1 MTAEGRHWSPE
12 VSLGAMEKL
21 KIDKA
26 ILSLPP
32 GYPPDQSNV
41 RAANEEL
48 KRMRD
53 RYPARFGFWATLG
66 DLRNTKAVID
76 EIRYAFDIL
85 KANGVSITSSY
96 GEAQHAVYLGDRIF
110 DPVWEELDRRRA
122 AVFLHGAQTRPERPD
137 PHDFLGIPIVEVP
150 HETFKAA
157 ASLVVSG
164 RKRKYPNINF
174 VLAHLGGST
183 PFLAPR
189 VAVLSN
195 YMGSGLTPDDILSDF
210 KTFYYDTALSS
221 HESTLTAM
229 QSFVGP
235 NRVVFGT
242 DFPAVS
248 KDMAAWYTKQTIQFH
263 ADPKA
268 PVWRDNILKILANME

>member
-1 MTAEGRHWSPE
+1 M
-12 VSLGAMEKL
+12 
-21 KIDKA
+21 
-26 ILSLPP
+26 
-32 GYPPDQSNV
+32 
-41 RAANEEL
+41 
-48 KRMRD
+48 
-53 RYPARFGFWATLG
+53 
-66 DLRNTKAVID
+66 
-76 EIRYAFDIL
+76 
-85 KANGVSITSSY
+85 
-96 GEAQHAVYLGDRIF
+96 F
-110 DPVWEELDRRRA
+110 DPIWEELNTRRA

-137 PHDFLGIPIVEVP
+137 PHDLLGIPIVEVP

-195 YMGSGLTPDDILSDF
+195 YMGSGLTPEDILDDF

-221 HESTLTAM
+221 HQSTLTAM
-229 QSFVGP
+229 KSFVGP
-235 NRVVFGT
+235 DRLVFGT
-242 DFPAVS
+242 DFPGMVHFDCGKSSIRLSLHVAVS
-248 KDMAAWYTKQTIQFH
+248 KDMAAWYTRQASQFH

-268 PVWRDNILKILANME
+268 PVWRDNTLKILANMG

>member
-1 MTAEGRHWSPE
+1 MIE
-12 VSLGAMEKL
+12 
-21 KIDKA
+21 
-26 ILSLPP
+26 
-32 GYPPDQSNV
+32 
-41 RAANEEL
+41 
-48 KRMRD
+48 
-53 RYPARFGFWATLG
+53 
-66 DLRNTKAVID
+66 
-76 EIRYAFDIL
+76 EIRYAFDVL

-96 GEAQHAVYLGDRIF
+96 GETKTEGESRAPSTRIGINITHTFPTAYLGDHIF
-110 DPVWEELDRRRA
+110 DPIWEELNSRRA

-164 RKRKYPNINF
+164 KKRKYPNINF

-195 YMGSGLTPDDILSDF
+195 YMGSELTPEDILDDF

-221 HESTLTAM
+221 HESTLAAM
-229 QSFVGP
+229 RSFVSP
-235 NRVVFGT
+235 DKLVFGT
-242 DFPAVS
+242 DFPGRRASWFRKFVVCSTLYAAVS
-248 KDMAAWYTKQTIQFH
+248 KDMAVWYTRKLNQFH
-263 ADPKA
+263 PDTSA
-268 PVWRDNILKILANME
+268 PVWRDNILRILTNME

>member
-1 MTAEGRHWSPE
+1 M
-12 VSLGAMEKL
+12 
-21 KIDKA
+21 
-26 ILSLPP
+26 
-32 GYPPDQSNV
+32 
-41 RAANEEL
+41 
-48 KRMRD
+48 
-53 RYPARFGFWATLG
+53 
-66 DLRNTKAVID
+66 
-76 EIRYAFDIL
+76 
-85 KANGVSITSSY
+85 
-96 GEAQHAVYLGDRIF
+96 F
-110 DPVWEELDRRRA
+110 DPIWEELNARRA

-137 PHDFLGIPIVEVP
+137 PHDFLGVPIVEVP

-164 RKRKYPNINF
+164 RKRKYPDINF
-174 VLAHLGGST
+174 ILAHLGGST

-195 YMGSGLTPDDILSDF
+195 YMGSGLTPEDILDDF

-235 NRVVFGT
+235 EKLVFGT
-242 DFPAVS
+242 DFPGTHSPVFCKFIARSPSHAAIS
-248 KDMAAWYTKQTIQFH
+248 KDMAAWYTKQANQFH
-263 ADPKA
+263 PDPDA

>member
-1 MTAEGRHWSPE
+1 MIE
-12 VSLGAMEKL
+12 
-21 KIDKA
+21 
-26 ILSLPP
+26 
-32 GYPPDQSNV
+32 
-41 RAANEEL
+41 
-48 KRMRD
+48 
-53 RYPARFGFWATLG
+53 
-66 DLRNTKAVID
+66 
-76 EIRYAFDIL
+76 EIRYAFDVL

-96 GEAQHAVYLGDRIF
+96 GEARSAGELALSGITILVNTARSFPAVYLGDCMF
-110 DPVWEELDRRRA
+110 DPIWEELNGRRA

-137 PHDFLGIPIVEVP
+137 PHDFLVVPIVEVP

-174 VLAHLGGST
+174 ILAHLGGST

-195 YMGSGLTPDDILSDF
+195 YMGSELTPEDILDDF

-221 HESTLTAM
+221 HESTLTTM

-235 NRVVFGT
+235 ERLVFGT
-242 DFPAVS
+242 DFPGTRSPWFCKFIAHSPPHVAVS
-248 KDMAAWYTKQTIQFH
+248 KDMAAWYTKQANQFH
-263 ADPKA
+263 PDPDA
-268 PVWRDNILKILANME
+268 PIWRDNILKILANME

>member
-1 MTAEGRHWSPE
+1 M
-12 VSLGAMEKL
+12 
-21 KIDKA
+21 I
-26 ILSLPP
+26 
-32 GYPPDQSNV
+32 
-41 RAANEEL
+41 EEI
-48 KRMRD
+48 K
-53 RYPARFGFWATLG
+53 
-66 DLRNTKAVID
+66 
-76 EIRYAFDIL
+76 YAFDVL

-96 GEAQHAVYLGDRIF
+96 GEAPNAGESGVPDVTTLVDLIHPFLTVYLGNCMF
-110 DPVWEELDRRRA
+110 DPIWEELNSRRA

-137 PHDFLGIPIVEVP
+137 PHDFLGVPIVEVP

-164 RKRKYPNINF
+164 RKRRYPNINF

-195 YMGSGLTPDDILSDF
+195 YMGSGLTPEEILEDF

-221 HESTLTAM
+221 HESTLAAM

-235 NRVVFGT
+235 DRLVFGT
-242 DFPAVS
+242 DFPGRHLSRFRGFFVCSKLHVAVS
-248 KDMAAWYTKQTIQFH
+248 KDMANWYTKQANQFH
-263 ADPKA
+263 PDANA
-268 PVWRDNILKILANME
+268 PVWRDNVLKILTNME

>member
-1 MTAEGRHWSPE
+1 M
-12 VSLGAMEKL
+12 
-21 KIDKA
+21 
-26 ILSLPP
+26 
-32 GYPPDQSNV
+32 
-41 RAANEEL
+41 
-48 KRMRD
+48 
-53 RYPARFGFWATLG
+53 
-66 DLRNTKAVID
+66 
-76 EIRYAFDIL
+76 
-85 KANGVSITSSY
+85 
-96 GEAQHAVYLGDRIF
+96 F
-110 DPVWEELDRRRA
+110 DPIWEELNARRA

-137 PHDFLGIPIVEVP
+137 PHDFLGVPIVEVP

-195 YMGSGLTPDDILSDF
+195 YMGSGLTPDDILNDF

-235 NRVVFGT
+235 DRLVFGT
-242 DFPAVS
+242 DFPGTHSCWFSMLAVRLALNAAVS
-248 KDMAAWYTKQTIQFH
+248 KDMAAWYTKQTNQFH
-263 ADPKA
+263 PDPNA
-268 PVWRDNILKILANME
+268 PVWRENILKILVNME

>member
-1 MTAEGRHWSPE
+1 MIE
-12 VSLGAMEKL
+12 
-21 KIDKA
+21 
-26 ILSLPP
+26 
-32 GYPPDQSNV
+32 
-41 RAANEEL
+41 
-48 KRMRD
+48 
-53 RYPARFGFWATLG
+53 
-66 DLRNTKAVID
+66 
-76 EIRYAFDIL
+76 EIRYAFDVL

-96 GEAQHAVYLGDRIF
+96 GEAQHAGQLGQPWGIIILTDPTHPSNTVYLGDRIF

-137 PHDFLGIPIVEVP
+137 PHDFLGIPIIEVP

-195 YMGSGLTPDDILSDF
+195 YMGSGLTPDDILNDF

-229 QSFVGP
+229 RSFVGP
-235 NRVVFGT
+235 DRLVFGT
-242 DFPAVS
+242 DFPGS
-248 KDMAAWYTKQTIQFH
+248 
-263 ADPKA
+263 
-268 PVWRDNILKILANME
+268 

>member
-1 MTAEGRHWSPE
+1 MTIH
-12 VSLGAMEKL
+12 LTHL
-21 KIDKA
+21 F
-26 ILSLPP
+26 
-32 GYPPDQSNV
+32 Y
-41 RAANEEL
+41 
-48 KRMRD
+48 
-53 RYPARFGFWATLG
+53 
-66 DLRNTKAVID
+66 
-76 EIRYAFDIL
+76 
-85 KANGVSITSSY
+85 
-96 GEAQHAVYLGDRIF
+96 AVYLGDRMF
-110 DPVWEELDRRRA
+110 DPVWEELNRRQA

-195 YMGSGLTPDDILSDF
+195 YMGSELTPEDILNDF

-229 QSFVGP
+229 ESFVSSDKL
-235 NRVVFGT
+235 VFGT
-242 DFPAVS
+242 DFPGVCQG
-248 KDMAAWYTKQTIQFH
+248 K
-263 ADPKA
+263 
-268 PVWRDNILKILANME
+268 R

>member
-1 MTAEGRHWSPE
+1 MIE
-12 VSLGAMEKL
+12 
-21 KIDKA
+21 
-26 ILSLPP
+26 
-32 GYPPDQSNV
+32 
-41 RAANEEL
+41 
-48 KRMRD
+48 
-53 RYPARFGFWATLG
+53 
-66 DLRNTKAVID
+66 
-76 EIRYAFDIL
+76 EIRYAFDVL

-96 GEAQHAVYLGDRIF
+96 GEAENAGEPKLSSITTLANLTHPFPAVYLGDRMF
-110 DPVWEELDRRRA
+110 DPIWEELNIRRA
-122 AVFLHGAQTRPERPD
+122 AVFLHGAQTRPERPG
-137 PHDFLGIPIVEVP
+137 PHDFLGVPIVEVP

-195 YMGSGLTPDDILSDF
+195 YMGSGLTPEDILDDF

-221 HESTLTAM
+221 HESTLAAM

-235 NRVVFGT
+235 DRLVFGT
-242 DFPAVS
+242 DFPG
-248 KDMAAWYTKQTIQFH
+248 M
-263 ADPKA
+263 
-268 PVWRDNILKILANME
+268 

>member
-1 MTAEGRHWSPE
+1 MIE
-12 VSLGAMEKL
+12 
-21 KIDKA
+21 
-26 ILSLPP
+26 
-32 GYPPDQSNV
+32 
-41 RAANEEL
+41 
-48 KRMRD
+48 
-53 RYPARFGFWATLG
+53 
-66 DLRNTKAVID
+66 
-76 EIRYAFDIL
+76 EIRYAFDVL

-96 GEAQHAVYLGDRIF
+96 GEAGNAGEPGSPSLLAFVNLTHSLLTEYLGDRGF
-110 DPVWEELDRRRA
+110 DPIWEELNSRRA

-137 PHDFLGIPIVEVP
+137 PHEFLGVPIVEVP

-164 RKRKYPNINF
+164 KKRKYPNIKF

-195 YMGSGLTPDDILSDF
+195 YMGSGLTPEDILHDF

-235 NRVVFGT
+235 DKLVFGT
-242 DFPAVS
+242 DFPGGCFMWVRQVGCRSPLYAAVS
-248 KDMAAWYTKQTIQFH
+248 KDVAAWYTKQTNQFH
-263 ADPKA
+263 PDPNA
-268 PVWRDNILKILANME
+268 PVWRDNISKILVNME

>member
-1 MTAEGRHWSPE
+1 MIE
-12 VSLGAMEKL
+12 
-21 KIDKA
+21 
-26 ILSLPP
+26 
-32 GYPPDQSNV
+32 
-41 RAANEEL
+41 
-48 KRMRD
+48 
-53 RYPARFGFWATLG
+53 
-66 DLRNTKAVID
+66 
-76 EIRYAFDIL
+76 EIRYAFDVL

-96 GEAQHAVYLGDRIF
+96 GEAENAGELTLTGMLVLFNLTSSFSTVYLGDRMF
-110 DPVWEELDRRRA
+110 DPIWEELNARRA

-137 PHDFLGIPIVEVP
+137 PHDFLGVPIVEVP
-150 HETFKAA
+150 HEAFKAA

-174 VLAHLGGST
+174 VLAHLGGSA

-195 YMGSGLTPDDILSDF
+195 YMGSRLTPEDILDDF

-235 NRVVFGT
+235 DRLVFGT
-242 DFPAVS
+242 DFPG
-248 KDMAAWYTKQTIQFH
+248 T
-263 ADPKA
+263 
-268 PVWRDNILKILANME
+268 R